1 MSARKP
7 ATIAV
12 RTGIESDTQHHAV
25 VPPIYLSTNYGFPA
39 FGEVPKYDYTRSGNP
54 NRGLLEKALYEL
66 ESGKGAVV
74 TNCGTSAL
82 NLWVSAFLGPDDL
95 IIAPHDC
102 YGGTYRLFNTRA
114 QKGDFKVQFVDQSDQ
129 KALDDAIAKKPKL
142 ILLETPSN
150 PLVRVVDIAA
160 VCEKARQVGAL
171 VGVDNTFLTPVFQ
184 KPLELGADFVIHST
198 TKYINGH
205 SDVIGGV
212 VITKTKQ
219 HAEDLAWWGNCIGAT
234 GTPFDSYMTLRGI
247 RTLGAR
253 MKVHEESSAHILN
266 YLQSQS
272 LVGNIYHPSL
282 PEHPGHE
289 IAKKQQSGFGSMLSF
304 EFAGSFKQLKHFVGE
319 LELFSLAESL
329 GGVESLICHPASMT
343 HRAMGEAALAEA
355 GVSQQLLRL
364 SVGLEDADDLIADL
378 DQAFSKAQEALS

>member
-1 MSARKP
+1 MSTRKP

-12 RTGIESDTQHHAV
+12 RTGIESDSQYHAV

-39 FGEVPKYDYTRSGNP
+39 FGEVPQYDYTRSGNP
-54 NRGLLEKALYEL
+54 NRGLLEQALYEL

-95 IIAPHDC
+95 IVAPHDC
-102 YGGTYRLFNTRA
+102 YGGTYRLFNTHA
-114 QKGDFKVQFVDQSDQ
+114 NKGDFKVQFVDQSDQ
-129 KALDDAIAKKPKL
+129 QALDAAIAKKPKL

-160 VCEKARQVGAL
+160 VCEKAKQVGAL
-171 VGVDNTFLTPVFQ
+171 VAVDNTFLTPVYQ

-212 VITKTKQ
+212 VITKTEE
-219 HAEDLAWWGNCIGAT
+219 HAEELAWWGNCIGAT

-253 MKVHEESSAHILN
+253 MRVHEESSQQVLA
-266 YLQSQS
+266 YLQTQS
-272 LVGNIYHPSL
+272 LVAKIYHPSL
-282 PEHPGHE
+282 PEHPGHD

-304 EFAGSFKQLKHFVGE
+304 EFAGSFDQLKVFVKE

-343 HRAMGEAALAEA
+343 HRAMGEEALAEA

-364 SVGLEDADDLIADL
+364 SVGLEDAQDLIADL
-378 DQAFSKAQEALS
+378 EQAFAKAAQ

>member
-212 VITKTKQ
+212 VITKTEQ

-253 MKVHEESSAHILN
+253 MKVHEESSAQILN

-272 LVGNIYHPSL
+272 LAGNIYHPSL

-304 EFAGSFKQLKHFVGE
+304 EFAGSFEQLKHFVGE

-378 DQAFSKAQEALS
+378 DQAFSKTQEALS